1 MKRSLVADCFIDAD
15 DDWTPCPDW
24 IGGDEIL
31 APEAP
36 ETRPTALY
44 RHFDSDGRLLYVGIS
59 LSAII
64 RLAEHRA
71 SPWFDD
77 IAHVEIEHRSTR
89 KAALAAERA
98 AIRNEKPLHNIV
110 GQVRL
115 HRQREGRA
123 VT

>member
-1 MKRSLVADCFIDAD
+1 MKNRSSVADCFIDAD

-24 IGGDEIL
+24 IGGDEIP
-31 APEAP
+31 APEAT
-36 ETRPTALY
+36 ETKPTALY

-77 IAHVEIEHRSTR
+77 IARVEIERHPTR
-89 KAALAAERA
+89 KAALAAERK
-98 AIRNEKPLHNIV
+98 AIRDERPLHNIV
-110 GQVRL
+110 GVVRL
-115 HRQREGRA
+115 HRERRA
-123 VT
+123 AA